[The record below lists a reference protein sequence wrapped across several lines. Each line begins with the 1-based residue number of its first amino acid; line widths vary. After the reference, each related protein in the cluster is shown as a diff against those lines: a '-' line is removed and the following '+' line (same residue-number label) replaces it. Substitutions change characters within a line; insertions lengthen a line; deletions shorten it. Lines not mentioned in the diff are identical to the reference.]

1 MQSEITELKSK
12 LMEAQSKSEK
22 EKEDLERALRGIR
35 EQLKTANQ
43 LAEEQISV
51 SEGLKR
57 SQIMDKIEIENL
69 EKRIEEE

>member
-22 EKEDLERALRGIR
+22 EKEDLERALRSIR
-35 EQLKTANQ
+35 EELKTANQ
-43 LAEEQISV
+43 LVEEQISV

>member
-35 EQLKTANQ
+35 EELKTANQ